1 MPPKKPAPATL
12 KVNRVICGDSAK
24 QLQKLPSECIDCVV
38 TSPPY
43 FQQRDYDQV
52 AGQIGNEKKPQEYVD
67 RLKVILDE
75 VHRVLKPRGT
85 LWLNLGDKFKNGTQL
100 GMPWRVALALIDDG
114 WILRNEV
121 IWHKPNAM
129 PSPARNRLTVDHET
143 LFFFV
148 KQSDYFYEADKIREP
163 HVTFSEQSKMKGGRG
178 HFGKRGGTP
187 EKGKNSGSSNL
198 HDGRWDQAFHPKGRN
213 KRTVWKIPLSK
224 NRDAHFAVFPKPLVE
239 TCIQAGCPESGIVF
253 DPFCGTGTTL
263 CVAKA
268 LGRDYLGIDC
278 SKNYCTMAR
287 NHLKQVDSK

>member
-67 RLKVILDE
+67 SLKVILDE

-85 LWLNLGDKFKNGTQL
+85 MWLNLGDKFKNGTQL

-148 KQSDYFYEADKIREP
+148 KQ
-163 HVTFSEQSKMKGGRG
+163 V
-178 HFGKRGGTP
+178 
-187 EKGKNSGSSNL
+187 
-198 HDGRWDQAFHPKGRN
+198 
-213 KRTVWKIPLSK
+213 
-224 NRDAHFAVFPKPLVE
+224 LVVP
-239 TCIQAGCPESGIVF
+239 QV
-253 DPFCGTGTTL
+253 
-263 CVAKA
+263 CV
-268 LGRDYLGIDC
+268 LVVC
-278 SKNYCTMAR
+278 
-287 NHLKQVDSK
+287 